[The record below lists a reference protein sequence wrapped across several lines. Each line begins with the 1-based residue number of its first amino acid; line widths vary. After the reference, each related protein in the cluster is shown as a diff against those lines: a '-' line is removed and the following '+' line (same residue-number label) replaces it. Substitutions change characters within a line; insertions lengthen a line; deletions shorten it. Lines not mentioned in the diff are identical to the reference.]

1 MHYPVYKIE
10 NFEETIFK
18 NNFYV
23 NSFANHLKKHR
34 FIEDLHRHNFYLL
47 VFFTHGSGVHSIDF
61 KKYTIQKGSL
71 FFMQP
76 GQMHSWKLSE
86 DIEGYIVF
94 YTKEIFDLY
103 FKGKS
108 IEDYS
113 FFESFQNHSEMILS
127 DEKRKQLQVYFNL
140 MLEEKEHHFIY
151 KKDKLINLLDS
162 IHIEIAR
169 WYKPKNEY
177 INSNFNLKLKQFEGL
192 LEKHYKIEKMPSFY
206 ADKMAITLKHLNRIT
221 KATLDKTVTDI
232 IAERLLQEGKRLL
245 VERKLSVNQ
254 IADELGFAS
263 PNYFIKLFKK
273 RVGSTTKEFLQK
285 MKNQEL

>member
-1 MHYPVYKIE
+1 MRYPVYKIE

-47 VFFTHGSGVHSIDF
+47 VFFTHGNGVHSIDF
-61 KKYTIQKGSL
+61 KKYSIQKGSL

-76 GQMHSWKLSE
+76 GQMHSWKLSD

-103 FKGKS
+103 FKSKS
-108 IEDYS
+108 IESYS
-113 FFESFQNHSEMILS
+113 FFESFQDHSEILLS
-127 DEKRKQLQVYFNL
+127 DDKRKLLEMYFKL
-140 MLEEKEHHFIY
+140 MLEEKGNDQLY
-151 KKDKLINLLDS
+151 GKNKLINLLD
-162 IHIEIAR
+162 IILIEIAR
-169 WYKPKNEY
+169 CYEPKIESL
-177 INSNFNLKLKQFEGL
+177 NSNYNLKLKQFEAL
-192 LEKHYKIEKMPSFY
+192 LEKHYKNEKAPSFY

-221 KATLDKTVTDI
+221 KATLDKTVTDV
-232 IAERLLQEGKRLL
+232 IAERLLLEGKRLL

-263 PNYFIKLFKK
+263 PNYFVKLFKK
-273 RVGSTTKEFLQK
+273 REGITTKAFVQK
-285 MKNQEL
+285 MKNHEL

>member
-34 FIEDLHRHNFYLL
+34 FIEELHRHNFYLL
-47 VFFTHGSGVHSIDF
+47 VFFTQGSGIHSIDF

-103 FKGKS
+103 FKGKR
-108 IEDYS
+108 IENYA
-113 FFESFQNHSEMILS
+113 FFESFQDHSEMLLS
-127 DEKRKQLQVYFNL
+127 DEKSKQLQVYFNL
-140 MLEEKEHHFIY
+140 MLEEKEQHFLY
-151 KKDKLINLLDS
+151 KKDKLINLLDT

-169 WYKPKNEY
+169 WYRPKKEY
-177 INSNFNLKLKQFEGL
+177 AFSNSNLKLKQFEGL
-192 LEKHYKIEKMPSFY
+192 LEKHYKIQKAPSFY

-221 KATLDKTVTDI
+221 KATLDKTVTDV
-232 IAERLLQEGKRLL
+232 IAERLLLEGKRLL
-245 VERKLSVNQ
+245 VERKLSVDQ
-254 IADELGFAS
+254 IADELGFTS
-263 PNYFIKLFKK
+263 PNYFIKMFKK
-273 RVGSTTKEFLQK
+273 REGITTKAFVQK